1 MKKNIVI
8 VGGSGL
14 LGFSIANF
22 LSSSSQNII
31 IVDKKPIKNIKK
43 NNIYFIKCD
52 VTKDEEIDF
61 LISKLKKEFHKI
73 DAAIYSAYPKS
84 RKWGT
89 SFENLKR
96 RYLNEDLQAQLGS
109 AIIFSQKIIKHFLKQ
124 KHGNLIH
131 LASIQGVTSPKFNHY
146 EGTNMV
152 SPIEY
157 SVMKSGII
165 SLTKYLAKFYKKEN
179 IRVNCISPGGIFDNQ
194 DKRFLKKYK
203 ADCGSKGIL
212 DTDDINGTIEFLLSD
227 GSNYITGQNIIVD
240 DGWSL

>member
-14 LGFSIANF
+14 LGFSIAKF
-22 LSSSSQNII
+22 LFSSGHNVII
-31 IVDKKPIKNIKK
+31 ADKNSIKNTK
-43 NNIYFIKCD
+43 NQNIYFIKCD
-52 VTKDEEIDF
+52 VTKDNEIDF
-61 LISKLKKEFHKI
+61 LISKLKKEFQRI
-73 DAAIYSAYPKS
+73 DAVIYSAYPKS
-84 RKWGT
+84 KKWGT
-89 SFENLKR
+89 SFESLQR

-109 AIIFSQKIIKHFLKQ
+109 AIIFSQKIVKHFLKQ
-124 KHGNLIH
+124 NYGNLIH
-131 LASIQGVTSPKFNHY
+131 LASIQGVTSPKFKHY

-157 SVMKSGII
+157 SAMKSGII

-203 ADCGSKGIL
+203 AECGTKGML
-212 DTDDINGTIEFLLSD
+212 DTEDINSTIEFLLSD